1 MTITVFPTDPVSV
14 LVVWQ
19 LVAPV
24 AALAGIGL
32 PALLG
37 RPLSERATTRLV
49 GTAFTTGF
57 IAALVTLAAIAS
69 QDFAAHVVHLGRP
82 GKGVLLRPG
91 MFFTIEP
98 MINLGKP
105 EVKLLDDGWTAVTR
119 DRSLSAQFEHSIGIT
134 EDGCEIFTASPMGL
148 TAPPYAG

>member
-69 QDFAAHVVHLGRP
+69 QDFAAHVVHLGRLFAV
-82 GKGVLLRPG
+82 GHHAA
-91 MFFTIEP
+91 TIE
-98 MINLGKP
+98 L
-105 EVKLLDDGWTAVTR
+105 VADG
-119 DRSLSAQFEHSIGIT
+119 LSVPYVCS
-134 EDGCEIFTASPMGL
+134 
-148 TAPPYAG
+148 APG